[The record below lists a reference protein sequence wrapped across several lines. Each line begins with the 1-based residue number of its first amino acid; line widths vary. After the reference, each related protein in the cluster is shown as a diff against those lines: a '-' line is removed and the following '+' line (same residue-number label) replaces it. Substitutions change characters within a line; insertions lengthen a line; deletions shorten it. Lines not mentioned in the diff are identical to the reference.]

1 MFEAVFFLLL
11 FQASGIN
18 FFNTGEAIS
27 ILLIFQASASCINFF
42 NTGEAI
48 SNLLLVHDTIIT
60 FQ

>member
-27 ILLIFQASASCINFF
+27 ILLLF
-42 NTGEAI
+42 
-48 SNLLLVHDTIIT
+48 HDTIIT